1 MPKLADLYGV
11 DLNRL
16 GKYRPEYTSVMERP
30 LTPLEEEQRAAPVD
44 REYSSG
50 RLEAPMFSPDDLIGS
65 GVFTKLASLA
75 KGLGPALAAGIIK
88 NKGGAWGIPNKDRLL
103 KIMGGNP
110 GYDEKS
116 AMVWDIAAEPAP
128 SVGSIGFTRKVFE
141 GKTPEEMYDA
151 YIRAMPETVQRGW
164 DPYTLKK
171 FLELSPDMLE
181 YENRLTVG
189 QMSNRHLSDPSL
201 FPEMAAS
208 PDVIAKKWQ
217 RGPLVNYIR
226 NQMATE
232 NDPIR
237 ELAEQ
242 GITHLEKVPRRN
254 PPLKPDIRQ
263 KRAEAG
269 FPEEGVAKTQL
280 GKLWEAIADSSI
292 YRRPPNEYGEI
303 PYTFSN
309 TYFDKSL
316 PFNQLGSI
324 ADFVRKGI
332 EEGRINP
339 QSALRGNYSVESA
352 VRDMHTDR
360 LARENVYKN
369 ATVFREYP
377 ETGHKW
383 VRLDK
388 RGQFSAES
396 DNMGHSVRGYETI
409 NDYGHGGW
417 GGIQSGKAEV
427 YSLRGKNGKP
437 VATVEIDASDPN
449 RPLITQVRGRFNK
462 TSLPDDVEA
471 MIQGFAE
478 KRGAEIASR

>member
-16 GKYRPEYTSVMERP
+16 GKYQPEYTSVMERP

-44 REYSSG
+44 REYASG

-88 NKGGAWGIPNKDRLL
+88 NKGGVWDSPRAQYLRATKGP
-103 KIMGGNP
+103 P
-110 GYDEKS
+110 GYDGR
-116 AMVWDIAAEPAP
+116 AAIVWGDAGLPAS

-151 YIRAMPETVQRGW
+151 YLRSMPEEWRQ
-164 DPYTLKK
+164 YTLKD
-171 FLELSPDMLE
+171 FLGLNPEMLDHI
-181 YENRLTVG
+181 NQMTVG

-303 PYTFSN
+303 PYTFPG
-309 TYFDKSL
+309 TYFDMSL

-332 EEGRINP
+332 DEGRINP

-352 VRDMHTDR
+352 VRDMHAER

-369 ATVFREYP
+369 ATVFKEYP

-388 RGQFSAES
+388 KGQFAAES

-409 NDYGHGGW
+409 SNYGHGGW
-417 GGIQSGKAEV
+417 EGIQSGQAEV

-437 VATVEIDASDPN
+437 VVTIEIDASDPN
-449 RPLITQVRGRFNK
+449 RPLITQVKGKFNK
-462 TSLPDDVEA
+462 TDLPGDVEA
-471 MIQGFAE
+471 MVQDFAE
-478 KRGAEIASR
+478 KRGATIASR

>member
-44 REYSSG
+44 REYASG

-75 KGLGPALAAGIIK
+75 KGLSPALAAGIIK
-88 NKGGAWGIPNKDRLL
+88 NKGGAWDSSRGAWSNTGKLP
-103 KIMGGNP
+103 P

-116 AMVWDIAAEPAP
+116 AKVWGGAAVPLPPAGSP
-128 SVGSIGFTRKVFE
+128 SFIRKMFE
-141 GKTPEEMYDA
+141 GKTPEEMYDV
-151 YIRAMPETVQRGW
+151 YLRSTPEEWRR
-164 DPYTLKK
+164 YTLKD
-171 FLELSPDMLE
+171 FLKLSPEMLDHI
-181 YENRLTVG
+181 NQMTVSF
-189 QMSNRHLSDPSL
+189 MANYHLSDPSL

-208 PDVIAKKWQ
+208 PDVIWKKWE

-269 FPEEGVAKTQL
+269 FPEEGVAKTPL
-280 GKLWEAIADSSI
+280 GKMWEAIADRSI
-292 YRRPPNEYGEI
+292 SRKNPNEYGEI
-303 PYTFSN
+303 PYSFSDSHSEGGRS
-309 TYFDKSL
+309 FW
-316 PFNQLGSI
+316 PIGSI
-324 ADFVRKGI
+324 AHFVLEGL
-332 EEGRINP
+332 ESGRINP

-352 VRDMHTDR
+352 VRDMHADR
-360 LARENVYKN
+360 LVRENVYKN
-369 ATVFREYP
+369 ATTFKEYP

-388 RGQFSAES
+388 KGQFAAES

-409 NDYGHGGW
+409 SGYGYGGW
-417 GGIQSGKAEV
+417 EGIKSGKAEV

-437 VATVEIDASDPN
+437 IVTIEIDNSDPN
-449 RPLITQVRGRFNK
+449 WPLITQVRGKFNR
-462 TSLPDDVEA
+462 TSLPDNIEGMVQD
-471 MIQGFAE
+471 FA
-478 KRGAEIASR
+478 KTRGARIAGR

>member
-44 REYSSG
+44 REYASG
-50 RLEAPMFSPDDLIGS
+50 RLEVPMFSPDDLIGS

-75 KGLGPALAAGIIK
+75 KGLSPALAAGIIK
-88 NKGGAWGIPNKDRLL
+88 NKGGVWDSPRSRYLRLI
-103 KIMGGNP
+103 KNHP

-116 AMVWDIAAEPAP
+116 ASVWEDAASPAS
-128 SVGSIGFTRKVFE
+128 SVGSFSFTRKMFE

-151 YIRAMPETVQRGW
+151 YLRSMPEGGGQYTMSQFLKLDPAMLDVANQR
-164 DPYTLKK
+164 
-171 FLELSPDMLE
+171 
-181 YENRLTVG
+181 TVG
-189 QMSNRHLSDPSL
+189 RMANLHLSDPSR

-208 PDVIAKKWQ
+208 PDVIGKKWQ

-232 NDPIR
+232 DDPIR
-237 ELAEQ
+237 ALAEQ
-242 GITHLEKVPRRN
+242 GITHLEGKIPRRS
-254 PPLKPDIRQ
+254 PPLKPDMAQ

-269 FPEEGVAKTQL
+269 FPEEGVAKTPL
-280 GKLWEAIADSSI
+280 GKVWETIADHAIS
-292 YRRPPNEYGEI
+292 REAPNKYGEI
-303 PYTFSN
+303 PYSFSDSHN
-309 TYFDKSL
+309 YNGL
-316 PFNQLGSI
+316 PFDELTSI
-324 ADFVRKGI
+324 SDFVRKGI

-352 VRDMHTDR
+352 VRDMHAER

-369 ATVFREYP
+369 ATVFKEYP

-388 RGQFSAES
+388 KGQFAAES

-409 NDYGHGGW
+409 SNYGHGGW
-417 GGIQSGKAEV
+417 EGIQSGKAEV

-449 RPLITQVRGRFNK
+449 RPLITQIKGKFNK

-471 MIQGFAE
+471 MVQDFAKE
-478 KRGAEIASR
+478 RGAAIASR

>member
-30 LTPLEEEQRAAPVD
+30 LTDFEREQRAAPID
-44 REYSSG
+44 RPYASG
-50 RLEAPMFSPDDLIGS
+50 QLEAPMFSPDDLIGS

-88 NKGGAWGIPNKDRLL
+88 NKGGVWDSPRTPFLEMVKGR
-103 KIMGGNP
+103 P

-116 AMVWDIAAEPAP
+116 ASVWEDAAFPV
-128 SVGSIGFTRKVFE
+128 SFTGSPGFTRKMFE
-141 GKTPEEMYDA
+141 GKTPKEMYGA
-151 YIRAMPETVQRGW
+151 YLRSMPEEGSQYTMSQFLKLDPTMLGFANQR
-164 DPYTLKK
+164 
-171 FLELSPDMLE
+171 
-181 YENRLTVG
+181 TVG
-189 QMSNRHLSDPSL
+189 RMANLHLSDPSR

-208 PDVIAKKWQ
+208 PDVIWKKWQ

-237 ELAEQ
+237 ALAEQ
-242 GITHLEKVPRRN
+242 GITHLAKVPSKN
-254 PPLKPDIRQ
+254 PALRPDLAQ
-263 KRAEAG
+263 KRVEAG
-269 FPEEGVAKTQL
+269 FPEEGVAKTPL
-280 GKLWEAIADSSI
+280 GKMWEAIADRSI
-292 YRRPPNEYGEI
+292 SRRGPNEYGEI
-303 PYTFSN
+303 PYSFSN
-309 TYFDKSL
+309 DHNQRNLHS
-316 PFNQLGSI
+316 NQLGSI

-352 VRDMHTDR
+352 VRDMHADR

-369 ATVFREYP
+369 ATTFKEYP

-388 RGQFSAES
+388 KGQFAEES
-396 DNMGHSVRGYETI
+396 DNMGHSVRGYETTSG
-409 NDYGHGGW
+409 YGYGGW
-417 GGIQSGKAEV
+417 EGIQSGQAEV
-427 YSLRGKNGKP
+427 YSLRGKSGKP
-437 VATVEIDASDPN
+437 IVTIEIDNSDPN
-449 RPLITQVRGRFNK
+449 QPLIKQVKGKFNK
-462 TSLPDDVEA
+462 TSLPDDIEA
-471 MIQGFAE
+471 MVQDFAE
-478 KRGAEIASR
+478 KRGATIASR

>member
-44 REYSSG
+44 REYASG

-75 KGLGPALAAGIIK
+75 KGLSPALAAGIIK
-88 NKGGAWGIPNKDRLL
+88 NKGGVWDSPSSQYLRATKGP
-103 KIMGGNP
+103 P
-110 GYDEKS
+110 GYDWR
-116 AMVWDIAAEPAP
+116 AARVWGDAGLPAP
-128 SVGSIGFTRKVFE
+128 MMGSLSFARKLFE

-151 YIRAMPETVQRGW
+151 YLRSMPRVEYQYTLGDFLKLDPAVLDVTYRAMTGRMAN
-164 DPYTLKK
+164 Y
-171 FLELSPDMLE
+171 
-181 YENRLTVG
+181 
-189 QMSNRHLSDPSL
+189 HLSDPSL

-237 ELAEQ
+237 ILADQ
-242 GITHLEKVPRRN
+242 GITHLEGKIPRRAST
-254 PPLKPDIRQ
+254 LVPDLAQ

-269 FPEEGVAKTQL
+269 FPEEGVAKTPL
-280 GKLWEAIADSSI
+280 GKVWETIADRSI
-292 YRRPPNEYGEI
+292 SRMRPNEYGEI
-303 PYTFSN
+303 PYLFSDN
-309 TYFDKSL
+309 HIQKGL
-316 PFNQLGSI
+316 LLNQLNSI
-324 ADFVRKGI
+324 AHFVRRGI
-332 EEGRINP
+332 DEGRINP

-352 VRDMHTDR
+352 VRDMHAER
-360 LARENVYKN
+360 LAKENVYKN
-369 ATVFREYP
+369 ATTFKEYP

-388 RGQFSAES
+388 KGQFEAES

-417 GGIQSGKAEV
+417 NGIQSGKAEV

-437 VATVEIDASDPN
+437 IVTVEIDNSDPSQ
-449 RPLITQVRGRFNK
+449 PIITQVKGKFNR
-462 TSLPDDVEA
+462 TNLPDNVEA
-471 MIQGFAE
+471 MVQDFAE
-478 KRGAEIASR
+478 KRGAAIASR

>member
-44 REYSSG
+44 REYASG

-75 KGLGPALAAGIIK
+75 KGLSPALAAGIIK
-88 NKGGAWGIPNKDRLL
+88 NKGGVWDSPRSQYLRWIKNH
-103 KIMGGNP
+103 P

-116 AMVWDIAAEPAP
+116 ASVWEDAAYPAS
-128 SVGSIGFTRKVFE
+128 SVGSLSFARKLFE
-141 GKTPEEMYDA
+141 GKTPEEIHDVYLRSKPRVGYRYTLEDFLKLDPA
-151 YIRAMPETVQRGW
+151 VLDGTYRAMTGRMAN
-164 DPYTLKK
+164 Y
-171 FLELSPDMLE
+171 
-181 YENRLTVG
+181 
-189 QMSNRHLSDPSL
+189 HLSDPSL

-237 ELAEQ
+237 ILADQ
-242 GITHLEKVPRRN
+242 GITHLEGKIPRRAST
-254 PPLKPDIRQ
+254 LVPDLAQ

-269 FPEEGVAKTQL
+269 FPEEGVAKTPL
-280 GKLWEAIADSSI
+280 GKVWEAIADRSI
-292 YRRPPNEYGEI
+292 SRRDPNEYGEI
-303 PYTFSN
+303 PYSF
-309 TYFDKSL
+309 FDSPNYKGL
-316 PFNQLGSI
+316 PPLSVNSI
-324 ADFVRKGI
+324 ANFVLEGL
-332 EEGRINP
+332 ESGRINP

-352 VRDMHTDR
+352 VRDMHADR
-360 LARENVYKN
+360 LVRENVYKN
-369 ATVFREYP
+369 ATTFKEYP

-388 RGQFSAES
+388 KGQFAAES

-409 NDYGHGGW
+409 SGYGYGGW
-417 GGIQSGKAEV
+417 EGIKSGKAEV

-437 VATVEIDASDPN
+437 IVTIEIDNSDPN
-449 RPLITQVRGRFNK
+449 RPLIKQVKGRFNR
-462 TSLPDDVEA
+462 TSLPDNIEA
-471 MIQGFAE
+471 MVQDFAE
-478 KRGAEIASR
+478 KRGAAIASR